1 MLEFSELDFL
11 LFCAIFYLLGIG
23 TGLSICCYN
32 KETFLQRVK
41 SKEDLSVYNHQNRM
55 PEPSTI
61 MASAPTSDIII
72 KH

>member
-41 SKEDLSVYNHQNRM
+41 SKEDLSVYNHH
-55 PEPSTI
+55 PIPVAT
-61 MASAPTSDIII
+61 ASAPHSDGVNIHIP
-72 KH
+72 K

>member
-41 SKEDLSVYNHQNRM
+41 SREDLSVYNAQL
-55 PEPSTI
+55 PAAIATAPPS
-61 MASAPTSDIII
+61 SDIII